1 MSINTLREHIRVP
14 LIGITSALAMAI
26 SMGAAAA
33 VSEQEVSKLGDT
45 LTLFGAEKAANA
57 DGSIPEYT
65 GGLPRDFAPEGFVP
79 DSGQYPNPFAD
90 EKPLFTVD
98 ASNLAEHEEYLTVG
112 AKALMQRFPDFRME
126 VYQTHRTIGYPE
138 HVLRHCKNNAANAT
152 LTESGLGVQGAYACV
167 PFPIPQS
174 GLEVVWNNF
183 LRYAEGLRTHVL
195 QSATLV
201 DSSGHRTSLGDIHY
215 HPVNLYADP
224 NKDKLE
230 GHTSRMFHSTTIG
243 PPAQNGYI
251 LLQHY
256 SIDYDE
262 QDSQTWS
269 YTPGQRR
276 VRLAPEFAYDTPVSS
291 YGGAIFY
298 DEINGYAGRPDRFD
312 WEIVG
317 KKEIYVPYN
326 NYDLLVASRE
336 DSLDDNFVK
345 PEVMRWEKHR
355 VWVVEGTVK
364 QGERHTYAKRTFYI
378 NEDTW
383 AVTATESYDN
393 AGEIYRIGFFPT
405 VSTWDYQTYYAMVN
419 WYDFTKNNYLMG
431 NVVNLPGAKLEVFD
445 DLGNPTKYRSTA
457 LSGRGIR

>member
-1 MSINTLREHIRVP
+1 MSMKTLRKRFSVP
-14 LIGITSALAMAI
+14 LTSVTSAVALAV
-26 SMGAAAA
+26 SMNALAA
-33 VSEQEVSKLGDT
+33 VPPEEVNQLGHT
-45 LTLFGAEKAANA
+45 LTLHGAEKAGNA

-65 GGLPRDFAPEGFVP
+65 GGLPRDFSPPGFVSG
-79 DSGQYPNPFAD
+79 SGQYPNPFA
-90 EKPLFTVD
+90 EEAPLFSVD
-98 ASNLAEHEEYLTVG
+98 AQNMAEHEQYLSVG
-112 AKALMQRFPDFRME
+112 AKALLQRFPDFRMDI
-126 VYQTHRTIGYPE
+126 YPTHRTVSYPDY
-138 HVLRHCKNNAANAT
+138 VLDHCKSNAQNAT
-152 LTESGLGVQGAYACV
+152 LTESGLGVQNAYACV
-167 PFPIPQS
+167 PFPIPQT

-183 LRYAEGLRTHVL
+183 LRYAEGVRTHVL

-201 DSSGHRTSLGDIHY
+201 DGSGYRTSLGDIHY
-215 HPVNLYADP
+215 HPVNPYADP
-224 NKDKLE
+224 SKDKLE
-230 GHTSRMFHSTTIG
+230 GQTSRMFHSTTIG

-256 SIDYDE
+256 SIDYDQ

-276 VRLAPEFAYDTPVSS
+276 VRIAPEFAYDTPVAS

-312 WEIVG
+312 WKIVG
-317 KKEIYVPYN
+317 KREIYVPYN

-336 DSLDDNFVK
+336 DSLTDNFVK
-345 PEVMRWEKHR
+345 PDVMRWEKHR

-364 QGERHTYAKRTFYI
+364 PDERHTYSKRTFYI
-378 NEDTW
+378 DEDTW

-405 VSTWDYQTYYAMVN
+405 VATWDHQTYYAMVN

-431 NVVNLPGAKLEVFD
+431 NVVNLPNAKLEVFD
-445 DLGNPTKYRSTA
+445 DIGNPNKYRSTS